1 MHPQLFHLL
10 FADNAGDDVLAVGVS
25 QLARLRRQVRGVTDV
40 WRHIAKI
47 FCRFNTG
54 GNRQTVLNGALAAGQ
69 LATGWHVKDHFT
81 QRATRL
87 AFGGLQLIKAVEALF
102 CGFDGLAH
110 LPVRVAALNVQLR
123 QEADGFHRTSIIQCI
138 NGFLNN
144 LLVLALIKLTFFTT
158 ANQQNTL
165 GQDVRNMVQQQGLPW
180 FAFQFATAQQGAD
193 IAVADFIELLGD
205 RGESA
210 WFKDAHNDA
219 GTPLFLRATAFYT
232 ELHALRS

>member
-1 MHPQLFHLL
+1 MHSQLFHLL
-10 FADNAGDDVLAVGVS
+10 FADDAGDDVLAVGVS
-25 QLARLRRQVRGVTDV
+25 QLARLRGEIRGVTDV

-54 GNRQTVLNGALAAGQ
+54 GNRQTVLNSALAAGQ

-81 QRATRL
+81 QRTTRL
-87 AFGGLQLIKAVEALF
+87 AFIGLQLIEAVQALF
-102 CGFDGLAH
+102 CRFDCLTH
-110 LPVRVAALNVQLR
+110 FPVGVTPFNVQLR

-165 GQDVRNMVQQQGLPW
+165 GQDVRNMVQQ
-180 FAFQFATAQQGAD
+180 
-193 IAVADFIELLGD
+193 
-205 RGESA
+205 
-210 WFKDAHNDA
+210 
-219 GTPLFLRATAFYT
+219 
-232 ELHALRS
+232 